1 MKIVGFIGA
10 AALLA
15 AAAAPASAAEVR
27 IGFLNVFSGGL
38 AIVGKHAKD
47 GFELGL
53 DHLGRKLG
61 GNDVEVIYG
70 DTQRKPDVGRQLVD
84 KMLKR
89 DRVHFVVGITLSN
102 VLAAVQKPVV
112 RSRTILVSTNAG
124 WSGMAGKHCSAYFFS
139 TSWNNDQIS
148 EAMGQ
153 LMNGEGIDNV
163 FLIAANYQ
171 AGKDM
176 LTGFERLYKRKIA
189 GRILYRLG
197 QRDYQAEISQI
208 RAAGPSALFGFV
220 PGPMGVAFVKQYRA
234 SGLDKQVPLY
244 LVLSVDHLTLPGHG
258 KAAIGT
264 FHTNYWDVSS
274 DRPDNRRFIEDYVK
288 KYGYHPSS
296 LAAQNY
302 DAPFLID
309 AGLRAVGG
317 DPEKTA
323 GMIRAMEKVAYLPSR
338 GKFRYNRNH
347 VPIQNFYKREVVA
360 DADGNPEIV
369 TRGVVLEDHADAYV
383 DQCPAENMKP

>member
-1 MKIVGFIGA
+1 MKIVSLVGA

-27 IGFLNVFSGGL
+27 IGFLNSFSGGPG
-38 AIVGKHAKD
+38 IYGKHAKD
-47 GFELGL
+47 GFELAL

-61 GNDVEVIYG
+61 GNDVKVIYG
-70 DTQRKPDVGRQLVD
+70 DTQRKPDVARQLVD

-89 DRVHFVVGITLSN
+89 DRVHFVVGTTWSN
-102 VLAAVQKPVV
+102 VLAAIQRPVV
-112 RSRTILVSTNAG
+112 RSKTILISTNAG

-139 TSWNNDQIS
+139 TSWNNDQTP

-153 LMNGEGIDNV
+153 LMNSEEIENV
-163 FLIAANYQ
+163 FLISANYQ

-176 LTGFERLYKRKIA
+176 LTGFERFYKRKVA

-208 RAAGPSALFGFV
+208 RAVGPSALFGFV

-234 SGLDKQVPLY
+234 AGLDKQVPLY
-244 LVLSVDHLTLPGHG
+244 LVLSVDYLTLPGHG

-274 DRPDNRRFIEDYVK
+274 DRPDNQRFIKDYMK
-288 KYGYHPSS
+288 KYDYHPSNFS
-296 LAAQNY
+296 AQPY

-309 AGLRAVGG
+309 AGLKAVGG
-317 DPEKTA
+317 DPEDTK
-323 GMIRAMEKVAYLPSR
+323 GMIRAMEKVTYLPSR

-347 VPIQNFYKREVVA
+347 IPIQNFYKREVIA
-360 DADGNPEIV
+360 DADGNPKIV
-369 TRGVVLEDHADAYV
+369 TRGVVLEDHADAYA
-383 DQCPAENMKP
+383 DQCPAKNMKL